1 MIFVLKLAL
10 CVTRNAAT
18 NPESKRAVR
27 DHRVESGG
35 GLLSSLPGALQRD
48 CRGSVPV
55 QGAARGKLHRIIM
68 VFLRKDIITGVP
80 ETCPPEHTSLLALPS

>member
-35 GLLSSLPGALQRD
+35 GGLPSSLPAALQRG
-48 CRGSVPV
+48 CRGVS
-55 QGAARGKLHRIIM
+55 ARAGGGEGQTAQDNNGI
-68 VFLRKDIITGVP
+68 
-80 ETCPPEHTSLLALPS
+80 S